1 MVEAGASATTV
12 EAPSGKGKRDENF
25 PVGSILI
32 RAELRPH
39 VHAYYDFAR
48 NADDIADSPSLAPED
63 KLARLDT
70 MGAVLIGDADCGSAT
85 ALRLRDSLK
94 QSGVT
99 PQHALDLLHAFR
111 QDVTKLRYESW
122 QELLD
127 YCRYS
132 AMPVGRYVLDLHG
145 ESTAT
150 YLASDA
156 LCAALQVVNHL
167 QDGSKDLDQLDRCY
181 LPQTML
187 AAAGAGTQDL
197 RADKASAGLRAVLN
211 QVLDHT
217 DRLNATGADLPS
229 LVRDRRLRVE
239 TAVISGLSRRLAT
252 RLRREDPVA
261 IRVKLHRGD
270 VVGSVL
276 AALSRVW

>member
-1 MVEAGASATTV
+1 MSATTV
-12 EAPSGKGKRDENF
+12 EAPSGKGKGDENF

-39 VHAYYDFAR
+39 VHAFYDFAR
-48 NADDIADSPSLAPED
+48 NADDIADNPTVAPQE
-63 KLARLDT
+63 KLSRLDT
-70 MGAVLIGDADCGSAT
+70 MGAVLIGDAASGSAT
-85 ALRLRDSLK
+85 ALRLRDSLG

-111 QDVTKLRYESW
+111 QDATKLQYESW

-145 ESTAT
+145 EGPAT
-150 YLASDA
+150 YPPSDA

-167 QDGSKDLDQLDRCY
+167 QDCTKDLEQLDRCY
-181 LPQTML
+181 LPQDML
-187 AAAGAGTQDL
+187 AAAGAATGDL
-197 RADKASAGLRAVLN
+197 RAERSSSGLRAVLD
-211 QVLDHT
+211 QVLDET

-239 TAVISGLSRRLAT
+239 TAVISGLARRLAA
-252 RLRREDPVA
+252 RLRREDPLA
-261 IRVKLHRGD
+261 MRVKLHRGD

-276 AALSRVW
+276 AALPRLW